1 MFESSYVTETSNS
14 FSVAHA
20 LIGNKDVNKAINR
33 PGANFPLRT
42 SVHEAIGTSRS
53 WLKWR
58 RIKVA
63 PKGVERTRHYLIG
76 RGLGQLQADILIDLA
91 SGEDLASVYKKNV
104 TTPTTVYSYQTRA
117 FEKLG
122 LNGIDELRK
131 LLKD

>member
-1 MFESSYVTETSNS
+1 M
-14 FSVAHA
+14 
-20 LIGNKDVNKAINR
+20 
-33 PGANFPLRT
+33 
-42 SVHEAIGTSRS
+42 
-53 WLKWR
+53 
-58 RIKVA
+58 A